1 MSEVKKTIQ
10 LNPEL
15 LRVTNKNGNVKS
27 SKKHTQKRRP
37 VERPNPL
44 KKELM
49 NKIKEHAG
57 KHNRTLKNKDKTFE
71 STFEEHLDYLSTLSK
86 RQKVKIH
93 TELPNELQKNN
104 VETQNSNLLPKAL
117 PDALPK
123 LEEIS
128 LDNFNIPPEIE
139 ENNDSRVDKTVV
151 PVPVSVP
158 VSVSL
163 PTSTQDIVISKNSYV
178 ERPHV
183 ERPHVERPHVERPHV
198 EIYHPSQEPKYGNL
212 KSGNK
217 PTFREWQNKTRKN
230 RPIISKPHEMIQE
243 VKSKYRLGK
252 SKKTRKVSI
261 FLKNKKTRRKIQD
274 EMALLKK
281 KPIEDIKEYLRKHNM
296 IKTGSNAPH
305 DVLRQLYQEHHLA
318 GNIQNKSNDT
328 IIHNY
333 LAEEEEK

>member
-1 MSEVKKTIQ
+1 M
-10 LNPEL
+10 
-15 LRVTNKNGNVKS
+15 
-27 SKKHTQKRRP
+27 
-37 VERPNPL
+37 
-44 KKELM
+44 
-49 NKIKEHAG
+49 
-57 KHNRTLKNKDKTFE
+57 
-71 STFEEHLDYLSTLSK
+71 
-86 RQKVKIH
+86 
-93 TELPNELQKNN
+93 
-104 VETQNSNLLPKAL
+104 

-128 LDNFNIPPEIE
+128 LDNFDVPLGIE
-139 ENNDSRVDKTVV
+139 KNNDSRVDKTVV
-151 PVPVSVP
+151 PVPVSMP

-163 PTSTQDIVISKNSYV
+163 PTSNQDIVISEDS
-178 ERPHV
+178 HV

-230 RPIISKPHEMIQE
+230 RPIISKPREMIQE